1 MGKIKLWAVAI
12 LRYSASVVEWR
23 SDELKE
29 LERKTR
35 KMMTMHE
42 VLHPKSDVDRIYLP
56 KQKGGRGLIS
66 CEMCVKTEEN
76 NLAWHVRNLKERLME
91 VVRKTKI
98 LNSGGAKEKN
108 EFKQDRQNAALDRWT
123 EKKNAS
129 SIYTGNT

>member
-12 LRYSASVVEWR
+12 LRYSAGVVEWR

-35 KMMTMHE
+35 KMMAMHE
-42 VLHPKSDVDRIYLP
+42 VLHPKSDVDRVYLP

>member
-1 MGKIKLWAVAI
+1 M
-12 LRYSASVVEWR
+12 VEWR

-42 VLHPKSDVDRIYLP
+42 VLHPKSDVDRVYLP
-56 KQKGGRGLIS
+56 KQRGGRGLIS

-76 NLAWHVRNLKERLME
+76 NRAWYVRNLKERLME

-98 LNSGGAKEKN
+98 LNSEGAKEKN
-108 EFKQDRQNAALDRWT
+108 EFKQDRQNAALNRWT
-123 EKKNAS
+123 EKKKMHGQFTRKCLRADKERS
-129 SIYTGNT
+129 

>member
-1 MGKIKLWAVAI
+1 M
-12 LRYSASVVEWR
+12 VEWR

-42 VLHPKSDVDRIYLP
+42 VLHPKSDVDRVYLP
-56 KQKGGRGLIS
+56 KQRGGRRLIS

-76 NLAWHVRNLKERLME
+76 NRAWYVRNLKERLME

-98 LNSGGAKEKN
+98 LNSEGAKEKN
-108 EFKQDRQNAALDRWT
+108 EFKQDRQNAALNRWT
-123 EKKNAS
+123 EKKKMRGQFTRKCLRADKERS
-129 SIYTGNT
+129 

>member
-12 LRYSASVVEWR
+12 LRYSAGVVEWR

-42 VLHPKSDVDRIYLP
+42 VLHPKSDVDRVYLP
-56 KQKGGRGLIS
+56 KQNGGRGLIS

-76 NLAWHVRNLKERLME
+76 NLAWYVRNLKERLME

-108 EFKQDRQNAALDRWT
+108 EFKQDRQNAALNRWT
-123 EKKNAS
+123 
-129 SIYTGNT
+129 

>member
-1 MGKIKLWAVAI
+1 M
-12 LRYSASVVEWR
+12 VEWR

-42 VLHPKSDVDRIYLP
+42 VLHPKSDVDRVYLP

-66 CEMCVKTEEN
+66 YEMCVKTEGN
-76 NLAWHVRNLKERLME
+76 NRAWHVRNLKERLME

-98 LNSGGAKEKN
+98 LNSEGAKEKN
-108 EFKQDRQNAALDRWT
+108 EFKLDRQNAALNRWT
-123 EKKNAS
+123 EKKKCTVNLHGNA
-129 SIYTGNT
+129 